1 MNQLLILSAVALLAT
16 FSGVL
21 ECRADTLRGQTLPFG
36 PRRTD
41 LFDGL
46 LNSIFLLGLAVNF
59 FWIWQSWPW
68 YMGVVVLGGMTLASR
83 SVVTHRTIRRW
94 IEARPILAASAGS
107 SAAFLWLLFPPS

>member
-1 MNQLLILSAVALLAT
+1 MSQLLILSAVALLAT

-21 ECRADTLRGQTLPFG
+21 EGRADTLRGQTLPFG
-36 PRRTD
+36 PRRNG

-46 LNSIFLLGLAVNF
+46 LNSIFLVGFAVSF

-68 YMGVVVLGGMTLASR
+68 YVGFVLLGGMTLASR
-83 SVVTHRTIRRW
+83 MVVTHRTIGRW
-94 IEARPILAASAGS
+94 IEARPILAAAAGG

>member
-1 MNQLLILSAVALLAT
+1 MSQLLILSAVALLAT

-21 ECRADTLRGQTLPFG
+21 EGRADTLRGQTLPFG
-36 PRRTD
+36 PRRKG

-46 LNSIFLLGLAVNF
+46 LNSIFLVGFAVNF

-68 YMGVVVLGGMTLASR
+68 YVGIVVLGGMTLASR
-83 SVVTHRTIRRW
+83 IVVTHRTIGRW
-94 IEARPILAASAGS
+94 IKARPILAAAAGG